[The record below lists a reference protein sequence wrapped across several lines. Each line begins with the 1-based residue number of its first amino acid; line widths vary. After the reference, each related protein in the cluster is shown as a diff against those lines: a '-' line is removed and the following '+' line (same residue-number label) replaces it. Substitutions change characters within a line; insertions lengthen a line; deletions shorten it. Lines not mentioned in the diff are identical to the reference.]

1 MYSGGVARFYYAR
14 THREV
19 EIPDERAHEYEG
31 RRHYTRIEEAPL
43 EVPEGTIGDI
53 LAWVG
58 DDPARA
64 EAALDAELAGKRRKT
79 LVESL
84 Q

>member
-1 MYSGGVARFYYAR
+1 MARFYYAR

-19 EIPDERAHEYEG
+19 EIPDDRADEYDG
-31 RRHYTRIEEAPL
+31 RKHYTRLPDLTL

-64 EAALDAELAGKRRKT
+64 ELALDAELAGKRRKT
-79 LVESL
+79 LVDAL
-84 Q
+84 T

>member
-1 MYSGGVARFYYAR
+1 MGMARFYYAR

-19 EIPDERAHEYEG
+19 EIPDDIADQYDG
-31 RRHYTRIEEAPL
+31 RKHYTRLSEPVDV
-43 EVPEGTIGDI
+43 VPDGSIGDI

-64 EAALDAELAGKRRKT
+64 ELALEAELAGKRRKT
-79 LVESL
+79 LMDTL
-84 Q
+84 A

>member
-1 MYSGGVARFYYAR
+1 MARFYYAR

-19 EIPDERAHEYEG
+19 EIPDDRAHEYDG
-31 RRHYTRIEEAPL
+31 RKHYTRLDPEPL
-43 EVPEGTIGDI
+43 EVPDGTIGDV

-58 DDPARA
+58 NDPARA
-64 EAALDAELAGKRRKT
+64 EAALAAEMAGRRRKT
-79 LVESL
+79 LVDAL

>member
-1 MYSGGVARFYYAR
+1 MARFWYAR

-19 EIPDERAHEYEG
+19 DIPDDRAHEYDG
-31 RRHYTRIEEAPL
+31 RKHYTRLPDPNL

-64 EAALDAELAGKRRKT
+64 ELALQAELEGKRRKT
-79 LVESL
+79 LVDAL
-84 Q
+84 T